1 MTEALQKKLHT
12 LKGYIAKLG
21 GAAVAFSGGV
31 DSALLLAVSHEVLG
45 NKVIAVTVKSDV
57 FPDRELREAKAFCR
71 DRGIRQY
78 TYELDALG
86 IEGFAKNP
94 PDRCYLCKKQLM
106 KGIQETAR
114 AQDIAYVLEGSN
126 MDDLGDYRPGMQAV
140 AELGIQSPL
149 RAAGLCKAEIR
160 TLSKEYGLPTWDK
173 PSYACLASRFVHG
186 ECITKERLSMVER
199 AEQLLITLGFRQM
212 RVRVHGESNP
222 LARIEVQADDMEK
235 LLEENIRE
243 EITQRLSEYGFSYV
257 ALDLQGYR
265 TGSMNPV

>member
-1 MTEALQKKLHT
+1 MTEALQKKLDV
-12 LKGYIAKLG
+12 LKGNITKLG
-21 GAAVAFSGGV
+21 SAAVAFSGGV
-31 DSALLLAVSHEVLG
+31 DSALLLEVSHEALG
-45 NKVIAVTVKSDV
+45 DKVIAVTVKSCL
-57 FPDRELREAKAFCR
+57 FPGKELREAESFCR

-78 TYELDALG
+78 MYELDALE

-106 KGIQETAR
+106 RGIQETAR

-160 TLSKEYGLPTWDK
+160 ALSKEYGLPTWDK

-186 ECITKERLSMVER
+186 ECITKERLAMAER
-199 AEQLLITLGFRQM
+199 AEQLLMTMGFRQM
-212 RVRVHGESNP
+212 RVRVHGESSP
-222 LARIEVQADDMEK
+222 IARIEVQADDMDR
-235 LLEENIRE
+235 LLESNIRE
-243 EITQRLSEYGFSYV
+243 EITQRLLEYGFSYV